1 MENEQYN
8 PTTISDLAKKYKVS
22 NGTIYVWLLPIR
34 EELLAMY
41 PVPKRRLRVLLPKQI
56 KRITEFLG

>member
-1 MENEQYN
+1 MEKEEYN
-8 PTTISDLAKKYKVS
+8 PTTMADLAKKYKVS
-22 NGTIYVWLLPIR
+22 KATIYVWLIPIR

-41 PVPKRRLRVLLPKQI
+41 SPPKKRLRVFIPKQI